1 MISWL
6 LTNALTALLTPPGF
20 LFIALAAGLTLRR
33 RLPRTSRGLLITGTT
48 GLYLLSMPLTGTFL
62 LQQWETPHRA
72 APASAPAQAIVVLG
86 GGRYP
91 AAPEYGGDTV
101 SAATLVRLRY
111 AAQLHRDTG
120 LPLLVSGGSPDGSRT
135 NEAELMAQVLE
146 QSFRVPVRWREG
158 RSANTLENARL
169 SRETLAQENI
179 DRIHLVTHAWHM
191 PRSILVFERAG
202 FEVIPATTAHAT
214 GERAKLTALDFLPNF
229 TGLRDSSIFFHEAIG
244 MVWYRLRLLAQ
255 A

>member
-6 LTNALTALLTPPGF
+6 LTNALTALLIPPGF
-20 LFIALAAGLTLRR
+20 LFIVLAAGLALRR
-33 RLPRTSRGLLITGTT
+33 RLPRSSLGLLITGTA

-62 LQQWETPHRA
+62 LRQWETAQAMPS
-72 APASAPAQAIVVLG
+72 ASAPAQAIVVLG

-101 SAATLVRLRY
+101 SSSTLVRLRY
-111 AAQLHRDTG
+111 AAQLHRETG
-120 LPLLVSGGSPDGSRT
+120 LPILVSGGSPDGSRI
-135 NEAELMAQVLE
+135 NEAELMAQALE

-158 RSANTLENARL
+158 RSGNTLENARL

-179 DRIHLVTHAWHM
+179 RRIYLVTHAWHM
-191 PRSILVFERAG
+191 PRSLLVFERAG
-202 FEVIPATTAHAT
+202 FEVIAAPTAHAT
-214 GERAKLTALDFLPNF
+214 GETAQLTALDFLPNF
-229 TGLRDSSIFFHEAIG
+229 TGLRDSSIFFHEVIG

>member
-6 LTNALTALLTPPGF
+6 LTNALTALLIPPGF
-20 LFIALAAGLTLRR
+20 LFIVLAAGLTLRR
-33 RLPRTSRGLLITGTT
+33 RLPRTSRGLVIAGTAS
-48 GLYLLSMPLTGTFL
+48 LYLLSMPLTGSFL
-62 LQQWETPHRA
+62 LQQWETPHVT
-72 APASAPAQAIVVLG
+72 APESAPAQAIVVLG

-91 AAPEYGGDTV
+91 VAPEYGGDTV
-101 SAATLVRLRY
+101 SSATLVRLRY
-111 AAQLHRDTG
+111 AAQLHRETG
-120 LPLLVSGGSPDGSRT
+120 LPLLVSGGSPDGSKI
-135 NEAELMAQVLE
+135 NEAELMAQALE

-158 RSANTLENARL
+158 HSANTLENARL

-179 DRIHLVTHAWHM
+179 RRIYLVTHAWHM
-191 PRSILVFERAG
+191 PRSVLVFERAG

-214 GERAKLTALDFLPNF
+214 GETAKLTALDFLPNF
-229 TGLRDSSIFFHEAIG
+229 TGLRDSSIFFHETIG